1 VREFETLDELN
12 ALLNRLIEQAKKDK
26 DIVEK
31 KIDPKLSEYEKMS
44 ALIMSQ
50 SPAIGYSYEITKITR
65 ETINDEYVE
74 F

>member
-1 VREFETLDELN
+1 
-12 ALLNRLIEQAKKDK
+12 
-26 DIVEK
+26 VEK